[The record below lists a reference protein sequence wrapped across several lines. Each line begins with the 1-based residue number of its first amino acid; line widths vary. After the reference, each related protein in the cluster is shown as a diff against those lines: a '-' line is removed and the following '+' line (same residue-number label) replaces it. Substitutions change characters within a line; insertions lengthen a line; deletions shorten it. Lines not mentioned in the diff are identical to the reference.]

1 MQPRSTPITI
11 IFKAAALSCSTLF
24 PPASMFPSFSVSFLF
39 SFFSVL
45 FLLHFEE
52 KKAKSESVYRVSLDP
67 VQNLCLLDEN
77 PAVSQKERGIR
88 NWTINPLLISP
99 SNLQASKTE
108 CCCKRVL
115 VSHQKGAIIRGRPL
129 FQILLTGSCALITPF
144 AFLYKNIRTHLR
156 ETATNSAKI
165 HSLARK
171 SEHLRIEQ
179 IQ

>member
-24 PPASMFPSFSVSFLF
+24 PPASLFPSFSVSFLF
-39 SFFSVL
+39 PFFSVL

-88 NWTINPLLISP
+88 NWTIVFYKSVNF
-99 SNLQASKTE
+99 
-108 CCCKRVL
+108 
-115 VSHQKGAIIRGRPL
+115 RP
-129 FQILLTGSCALITPF
+129 
-144 AFLYKNIRTHLR
+144 H
-156 ETATNSAKI
+156 
-165 HSLARK
+165 
-171 SEHLRIEQ
+171 
-179 IQ
+179 

>member
-24 PPASMFPSFSVSFLF
+24 PPASLFPSFSVSFLF

-52 KKAKSESVYRVSLDP
+52 EKAKSESVYRVSLDP

-88 NWTINPLLISP
+88 NWTIVLQFSQFQSLSLSASLCAVPHPPPPSRLPLLSP
-99 SNLQASKTE
+99 IFPAGREGVCIQAIYWHKIG
-108 CCCKRVL
+108 CVGGLGAWQGVL
-115 VSHQKGAIIRGRPL
+115 
-129 FQILLTGSCALITPF
+129 
-144 AFLYKNIRTHLR
+144 
-156 ETATNSAKI
+156 
-165 HSLARK
+165 
-171 SEHLRIEQ
+171 
-179 IQ
+179 

>member
-45 FLLHFEE
+45 FSFFSVLFLLHFEE
-52 KKAKSESVYRVSLDP
+52 KKAKSESVNRVSLDP

-88 NWTINPLLISP
+88 NWTITIKS
-99 SNLQASKTE
+99 
-108 CCCKRVL
+108 R
-115 VSHQKGAIIRGRPL
+115 R
-129 FQILLTGSCALITPF
+129 
-144 AFLYKNIRTHLR
+144 
-156 ETATNSAKI
+156 
-165 HSLARK
+165 LARQ
-171 SEHLRIEQ
+171 RN
-179 IQ
+179 

>member
-24 PPASMFPSFSVSFLF
+24 PPASLFPSFSVSFLF

-77 PAVSQKERGIR
+77 PAVSQKERGLLR
-88 NWTINPLLISP
+88 TIV
-99 SNLQASKTE
+99 LQFSQFQSLSLSASL
-108 CCCKRVL
+108 CAVPPP
-115 VSHQKGAIIRGRPL
+115 PL
-129 FQILLTGSCALITPF
+129 FPSLLRF
-144 AFLYKNIRTHLR
+144 FLQGGR
-156 ETATNSAKI
+156 EGVC
-165 HSLARK
+165 
-171 SEHLRIEQ
+171 
-179 IQ
+179 IQAIY

>member
-24 PPASMFPSFSVSFLF
+24 PPASLFPSFSVSFLF

-88 NWTINPLLISP
+88 NWTIVGSIQDSLRFSKDLYLLRCCSFSTFPLM
-99 SNLQASKTE
+99 
-108 CCCKRVL
+108 
-115 VSHQKGAIIRGRPL
+115 
-129 FQILLTGSCALITPF
+129 
-144 AFLYKNIRTHLR
+144 
-156 ETATNSAKI
+156 
-165 HSLARK
+165 
-171 SEHLRIEQ
+171 
-179 IQ
+179 

>member
-52 KKAKSESVYRVSLDP
+52 KNAKSESVNRVSLDP

-88 NWTINPLLISP
+88 NWTMASGEIGEQSFGLNTMVLFFSP
-99 SNLQASKTE
+99 MNTYVK
-108 CCCKRVL
+108 
-115 VSHQKGAIIRGRPL
+115 
-129 FQILLTGSCALITPF
+129 
-144 AFLYKNIRTHLR
+144 Y
-156 ETATNSAKI
+156 
-165 HSLARK
+165 
-171 SEHLRIEQ
+171 
-179 IQ
+179 

>member
-24 PPASMFPSFSVSFLF
+24 PPASLFPSFSVSFLF

-88 NWTINPLLISP
+88 NWTILSAWDFPLCSTEWIILFW
-99 SNLQASKTE
+99 LQIKFTFLWTITLFCSIKT
-108 CCCKRVL
+108 
-115 VSHQKGAIIRGRPL
+115 QK
-129 FQILLTGSCALITPF
+129 
-144 AFLYKNIRTHLR
+144 KNF
-156 ETATNSAKI
+156 TNI
-165 HSLARK
+165 
-171 SEHLRIEQ
+171 
-179 IQ
+179 

>member
-24 PPASMFPSFSVSFLF
+24 PPASLFPSFSVFFLF

-88 NWTINPLLISP
+88 NWTIFPERNGTRIDLT
-99 SNLQASKTE
+99 KEYVT
-108 CCCKRVL
+108 
-115 VSHQKGAIIRGRPL
+115 
-129 FQILLTGSCALITPF
+129 ILYIVIVNSC
-144 AFLYKNIRTHLR
+144 YVNH
-156 ETATNSAKI
+156 
-165 HSLARK
+165 
-171 SEHLRIEQ
+171 
-179 IQ
+179 

>member
-24 PPASMFPSFSVSFLF
+24 PPASLFPSFSVSFLF

-52 KKAKSESVYRVSLDP
+52 EKAKSESVYRVSLDP

-88 NWTINPLLISP
+88 NWTIAL
-99 SNLQASKTE
+99 SNDSVFNKD
-108 CCCKRVL
+108 
-115 VSHQKGAIIRGRPL
+115 
-129 FQILLTGSCALITPF
+129 
-144 AFLYKNIRTHLR
+144 Y
-156 ETATNSAKI
+156 
-165 HSLARK
+165 
-171 SEHLRIEQ
+171 
-179 IQ
+179 